1 MHMYTI
7 GFSTCFLVLV
17 SSLQVDKL
25 KTDYGVYMTK
35 DGRISVVSLT
45 SANVGY
51 TAKSIHEVTK

>member
-1 MHMYTI
+1 MYMI
-7 GFSTCFLVLV
+7 GFSTCFLVLM
-17 SSLQVDKL
+17 SFLQVDKL

>member
-1 MHMYTI
+1 MYMI